1 MKINL
6 NGRTLYLPDDVVFL
20 GYETLLE
27 MAGHHRDKILTVMYS
42 TTKLTGSLKKGE
54 SVAAIDGM
62 VFNVADTGN
71 S

>member
-1 MKINL
+1 MRINF
-6 NGRTLYLPDDVVFL
+6 NGKTVYLPSDVVFL
-20 GYETLLE
+20 GYETLVE
-27 MAGHHRDKILTVMYS
+27 MAGYLPGKVLTVMYS
-42 TTKLTGSLKKGE
+42 TPTLNGSLKNGE

>member
-1 MKINL
+1 MKINF
-6 NGRTLYLPDDVVFL
+6 NGKARYLPPDVVFL
-20 GYETLLE
+20 DYATLAE

-42 TTKLTGSLKKGE
+42 TPRFVGSLKKGE

-71 S
+71 A